1 MQLVYIREL
10 IWSARSRCSSM
21 GQRLQCVE
29 P

>member
-21 GQRLQCVE
+21 DQPPQRVE